1 MKFLSEHSECTV
13 NVEPQYE
20 VVTPSRSDSRQV
32 IGHIQVGGLVRIRA
46 ERSLVRYK
54 KTLVG
59 VTDCLRRSPV
69 VPMYIEHC
77 SVYVGMM

>member
-54 KTLVG
+54 NTRWCDGLLAAQPG
-59 VTDCLRRSPV
+59 RSNV
-69 VPMYIEHC
+69 H
-77 SVYVGMM
+77 